1 MTEALLS
8 WRRALRPLVWPLAA
22 LGLLMAFN
30 AAFTSGFFSLEMREG
45 RVYGVLIDI
54 LNHGSRT
61 ALVALGMTLVI
72 ATGGVDLSVGAVAA
86 IAGAVTASLIVDAH
100 APWPLAIIAALAT
113 GLLCGLWNGVF
124 VALFRLQP
132 IVATLVLMV
141 AGRGIAQLITDGSI
155 ITFQSPQ
162 ITSIGNGSLF
172 GLPVPVTLLAAAAI
186 LLGLALRRTALGL
199 FIESVGD
206 NDVAARLAGV
216 PDRAV
221 KLLAYM
227 VCGLLAALAGI
238 IECSYIKAADAN
250 NAGNLLELDAILAVV
265 IGGTALKGGRFA
277 LAGTIVGALLMQTLT
292 KTLYMQN
299 VSADI
304 APAPQAAA
312 VIIVCLLQSP
322 RFRQRL
328 RALRGGRSVPSKGM
342 ASHHWR
348 PCSRRSASCRRSS
361 RTVP

>member
-1 MTEALLS
+1 MTESLDSLRRLLQT
-8 WRRALRPLVWPLAA
+8 LVWPLVA
-22 LGLLMAFN
+22 LGLLLAYN
-30 AAFTSGFFSLEMREG
+30 AALTPGFFVLEVRDG

-86 IAGAVTASLIVDAH
+86 IAGAVTASLIVDSAV
-100 APWPLAIIAALAT
+100 PWPLAVAAAI
-113 GLLCGLWNGVF
+113 GAGMVCGVWNGVF
-124 VALFRLQP
+124 VAALRLQP

-141 AGRGIAQLITDGSI
+141 AGRGIAQLITGGSI
-155 ITFQSPQ
+155 ITFRSPEVA
-162 ITSIGNGSLF
+162 SIGNGSLM
-172 GLPVPVTLLAAAAI
+172 GLPAPLSVLVAAAVV
-186 LLGLALRRTALGL
+186 LGLGVRRTSLGL
-199 FIESVGD
+199 FIEAVGD
-206 NDVAARLAGV
+206 NDVAARLAGI

-221 KLLAYM
+221 KLLAYV
-227 VCGLLAALAGI
+227 VCGTLAAVAGV

-292 KTLYMQN
+292 KTLYMQD

-304 APAPQAAA
+304 APAPKAA
-312 VIIVCLLQSP
+312 VVIVVCLLQSP
-322 RFRQRL
+322 VLRRL
-328 RALRGGRSVPSKGM
+328 GARRAGRSLP
-342 ASHHWR
+342 
-348 PCSRRSASCRRSS
+348 
-361 RTVP
+361 

>member
-1 MTEALLS
+1 MAERFST
-8 WRRALRPLVWPLAA
+8 WPRTLRSLAWPLIAV
-22 LGLLMAFN
+22 GLLLAFN
-30 AAFTSGFFSLEMREG
+30 AVFTPGFFALNVRDG
-45 RVYGVLIDI
+45 RVFGVLIDI

-86 IAGAVTASLIVDAH
+86 IAGAVTASITAGAH
-100 APWPLAIIAALAT
+100 APWPIAIAAALAA
-113 GLLCGLWNGVF
+113 GIVCGLWNGAF
-124 VALFRLQP
+124 VAIFCLQP

-162 ITSIGNGSLF
+162 ITAIGNGALF
-172 GLPVPVTLLAAAAI
+172 GLPVPVSLLAVVA
-186 LLGLALRRTALGL
+186 LVLGIVTRGTSFGL

-206 NDVAARLAGV
+206 NDAAARLAGV

-221 KLLAYM
+221 KLLVYAL
-227 VCGLLAALAGI
+227 CGLLASLAGV

-265 IGGTALKGGRFA
+265 IGGTSLKGGRFA
-277 LAGTIVGALLMQTLT
+277 LAGTVVGAMMMQTLT

-299 VSADI
+299 VSGEI
-304 APAPQAAA
+304 APAPKAAV

-322 RFRQRL
+322 VVRQRFRTIL
-328 RALRGGRSVPSKGM
+328 GTKGEQ
-342 ASHHWR
+342 
-348 PCSRRSASCRRSS
+348 
-361 RTVP
+361 